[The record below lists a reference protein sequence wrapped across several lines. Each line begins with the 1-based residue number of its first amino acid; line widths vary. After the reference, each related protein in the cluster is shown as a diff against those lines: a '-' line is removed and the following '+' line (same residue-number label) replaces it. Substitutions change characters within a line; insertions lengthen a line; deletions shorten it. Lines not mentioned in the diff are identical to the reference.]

1 MRISCQLLQL
11 APSLDERTWRRSG
24 DLVAGS
30 ERHAVPQEKE
40 YSVIDMPQPTTASWQ
55 KSSATAQECV
65 EVARSHEHVWIRD
78 SKDPL
83 GPVLGLTR
91 EEWAVF
97 LVGVQ
102 RSEFDRPGV
111 SA

>member
-1 MRISCQLLQL
+1 MV
-11 APSLDERTWRRSG
+11 E
-24 DLVAGS
+24 
-30 ERHAVPQEKE
+30 VP
-40 YSVIDMPQPTTASWQ
+40 PPTAASWQ
-55 KSSATAQECV
+55 KSSATTQGACV
-65 EVARSHEHVWIRD
+65 EVARSHEHVWVRD

-102 RSEFDRPGV
+102 RGEFDRLGV